1 MAKVFFLCFFALA
14 AQVLMFS
21 YKHALVNKMYGR
33 ALKYASKM
41 VEEKPSKE
49 NMKNSIQVREQWRPA
64 HDDVF
69 FTAVIFNYSFFF
81 SVSRSSAHAS
91 PRMDTLR
98 CFQRELAPRHVPR
111 RLHAVLGNGAHTP
124 ACTLGQHSH
133 PRSHHMTTTI
143 SCPSGSHGLC
153 IQPTSCLL
161 RFFFFFKM

>member
-49 NMKNSIQVREQWRPA
+49 NMKNSIQVRQQWRPA

-111 RLHAVLGNGAHTP
+111 RLHAVLGNGARTHLH
-124 ACTLGQHSH
+124 A
-133 PRSHHMTTTI
+133 R
-143 SCPSGSHGLC
+143 SGSTATHGPITWQLRYHVPQGHMVYASN
-153 IQPTSCLL
+153 QPAASSD
-161 RFFFFFKM
+161 FFFFFF